1 MIHHMKYYY
10 QLLMVFCL
18 FFSTSY
24 QSFSQES
31 DTVYLRNGQ
40 IMVGK
45 LNAISLGIIQFNDL
59 DLSDQSVKYHKIKTI
74 KAASGTY
81 RIETIDQSV
90 YFGVLK
96 PSENFGEVIVDDGFI
111 EKVYPIVNIFNLVTL
126 EKKFINKIKG
136 TVGLGYSYTKSSD
149 VGRTNLDWD
158 LDFVQQ
164 KYQIGF
170 TGSFIYTNNQGEKSR
185 DRENVTLN
193 GFYNLSSVLLA
204 VLGVNYQRNIELGLA
219 SRFQQFA
226 GFGRRFIFKSNLQ
239 GALISGAVVNQ
250 ETSLE
255 GTYSGNIFEIPLF
268 FRLNYFH
275 YAAPNLS
282 FSLAPKYFIG
292 LNQDGR
298 KRFDGDFRV
307 NWEVI
312 RNLNLSI
319 QFYTNYDNRALEG
332 SNANFDYGTVFNVGY
347 KFK

>member
-1 MIHHMKYYY
+1 MKHFFYV
-10 QLLMVFCL
+10 LIVFCL
-18 FFSTSY
+18 FFSKSH
-24 QSFSQES
+24 QAFSQES
-31 DTVYLRNGQ
+31 DTLYLRNGQ

-45 LNAISLGIIQFNDL
+45 LNAISLGIIQFYDL

-74 KAASGTY
+74 KAASRTY
-81 RIETIDQSV
+81 RIETIDRLV

-111 EKVYPIVNIFNLVTL
+111 EKDYPIVNIFNLVTL

-170 TGSFIYTNNQGEKSR
+170 TGSFIYTNNKGDKSR
-185 DRENVTLN
+185 DRENVTFT
-193 GFYNLSSVLLA
+193 GFYNLSTVLLA

-219 SRFQQFA
+219 SRFQQYA

-239 GALISGAVVNQ
+239 GALVSGAVINQ

-255 GTYSGNIFEIPLF
+255 GDYSGNLYEIPIS

-275 YAAPNLS
+275 YASPNLS
-282 FSLAPKYFIG
+282 FSFAPKYFVG
-292 LNQDGR
+292 LTQEGR
-298 KRFDGDFRV
+298 KRFDGDFRI

-312 RNLNLSI
+312 RNLNLSL
-319 QFYTNYDNRALEG
+319 QFYTNYDNQALEG
-332 SNANFDYGTVFNVGY
+332 SNTNFDYGTIFTVGY